1 MFFLNRKNY
10 FLYLKR
16 KYHSTKIEWYFCLEL
31 RYMSDNKAKDLI
43 GAIKE
48 KGKSLEAEMSFFDH
62 IDVLR
67 KHLLRALL
75 VIVIF
80 TAAAFWFYEF
90 IFNTVIMGPKS
101 PDFWTYRM
109 MCKLVQQFPSLGS
122 DFCITEIK
130 GKIINTEMAGQFTLQ
145 INSCIMT
152 GIVFGIPYILFELW
166 LFIKPALHEKERRS
180 ARGFVFFAS
189 ILFFIGVL
197 FGYFIICPLSINF
210 LTNFSV
216 SPMIENTFTI
226 DSYLSSIATLTIGT
240 GIIFELPVVIY
251 ILSLFG
257 IMTPA
262 FMRSSRRY
270 AIVIILIIAAVVTPT
285 PDMMTMCVVAMP
297 LFLLYELSIFV
308 SAYIERK
315 KNRELYGTSKAPK
328 V

>member
-1 MFFLNRKNY
+1 
-10 FLYLKR
+10 
-16 KYHSTKIEWYFCLEL
+16 
-31 RYMSDNKAKDLI
+31 MSDNKAKDLI
-43 GAIKE
+43 GAIKS
-48 KGKSLEAEMSFFDH
+48 KGKSLESEMSFFDH

-67 KHLLRALL
+67 KHLMRALL
-75 VIVIF
+75 VVVLITI
-80 TAAAFWFYEF
+80 AAFWFYDF

-109 MCKLVQQFPSLGS
+109 MCKLVNVFPSLGS

-152 GIVFGIPYILFELW
+152 GIVFGIPYVLFELW
-166 LFIKPALHEKERRS
+166 LFIKPALHEKERKS

-189 ILFFIGVL
+189 SLFFVGVM

-226 DSYLSSIATLTIGT
+226 DSYLSSVATLTIGT

-251 ILSLFG
+251 ILSMFG

-262 FMRSSRRY
+262 FMRASRRY
-270 AIVIILIIAAVVTPT
+270 AIVVILVIAAIVTPT
-285 PDMMTMCVVAMP
+285 PDMMTMLVVAFP
-297 LFLLYELSIFV
+297 LFILYELSIFI
-308 SAYIERK
+308 SANIERK
-315 KNRELYGTSKAPK
+315 KNKELYGTAK
-328 V
+328 VND

>member
-1 MFFLNRKNY
+1 
-10 FLYLKR
+10 
-16 KYHSTKIEWYFCLEL
+16 
-31 RYMSDNKAKDLI
+31 MSDNKAKDLI
-43 GAIKE
+43 GAIKN

-75 VIVIF
+75 AIFIF
-80 TAAAFWFYEF
+80 TAAAFWYYDFV
-90 IFNTVIMGPKS
+90 FNTVIMGPKS

-109 MCKLVQQFPSLGS
+109 MCKLAAAFPSLGS
-122 DFCITEIK
+122 DFCITDIK

-152 GIVFGIPYILFELW
+152 GIVFGIPYLLFELW
-166 LFIKPALHEKERRS
+166 LFIKPALHEKERKS

-189 ILFFIGVL
+189 ALFFIGVL

-262 FMRSSRRY
+262 FMRASRRY
-270 AIVIILIIAAVVTPT
+270 AIVVILIIAAVVTPT
-285 PDMMTMCVVAMP
+285 PDMMTMLVVAFP
-297 LFLLYELSIFV
+297 LFLLYEVSIFI
-308 SAYIERK
+308 SAYIEGK
-315 KNRELYGTSKAPK
+315 KNLELYGTRKAP
-328 V
+328 VN